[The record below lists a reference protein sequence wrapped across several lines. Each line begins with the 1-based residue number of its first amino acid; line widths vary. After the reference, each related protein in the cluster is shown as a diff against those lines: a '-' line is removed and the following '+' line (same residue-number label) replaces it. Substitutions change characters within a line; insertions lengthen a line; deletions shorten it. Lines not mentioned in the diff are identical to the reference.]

1 MVCKGRGRRAT
12 SVCANLRLWSD
23 EGVAEAFRRNNAII
37 VLHKLQ
43 LFLFNGASRANCR
56 GRRPR
61 RPALAEGTL
70 AEGNMSPMLRF
81 LRGDS
86 NLCRGELRSSVWFAH
101 NHGCGSMWASTST
114 NVTRRK
120 FARDCG
126 RIWNPPLRLTENCR
140 GEHCK
145 NLHTYPLV
153 FSNIYYCAYW
163 RLWGIIKA

>member
-12 SVCANLRLWSD
+12 SVCANCRLWSD

-61 RPALAEGTL
+61 RPALAEG
-70 AEGNMSPMLRF
+70 NMSPMRRF
-81 LRGDS
+81 LLVDS

-101 NHGCGSMWASTST
+101 NHGCGSMWASAPYKCGTPQICAKLRADMESAPT
-114 NVTRRK
+114 IHRK
-120 FARDCG
+120 
-126 RIWNPPLRLTENCR
+126 L
-140 GEHCK
+140 
-145 NLHTYPLV
+145 
-153 FSNIYYCAYW
+153 
-163 RLWGIIKA
+163 